1 MLTCIDDFHPG
12 TRKGV
17 QKDTDT
23 AQGIDRDYGDRVGKG
38 RLTKDCRLME
48 SHPPEGNAIVTGE
61 TVPDVGESGIART
74 FILEVKRDDV
84 NLENLSFFQKEAKNG
99 TLMKCLL
106 AYVKHLK
113 DSYLHNE
120 KAHTMLLENLS
131 NSFEHHRDS
140 FYNADM
146 PTHSRVPEIV
156 AWLMIGMEFFLDF
169 MYVNEIIDKT
179 EEEHVI
185 DEFREILYGLAN
197 RQSKTIQ
204 QDKPAVIFIQKLYSL
219 IESEQAVVLDRTVF
233 NDYRPANFIG
243 YEDDEFYCLN
253 SDLAHRAVYQLCKSQ
268 GESFTIKKNEL
279 IKALAYEGLLDS
291 DKGKNVKSVNV
302 CGKGSMKLLCI
313 IKEKANKIAAS
324 AE

>member
-12 TRKGV
+12 TRRGE

-23 AQGIDRDYGDRVGKG
+23 AQGIDRAYGDRVGKG

-131 NSFEHHRDS
+131 NSFEYHRDS
-140 FYNADM
+140 FYNADI
-146 PTHSRVPEIV
+146 PTHSRVPEIY
-156 AWLMIGMEFFLDF
+156 AWLMIGMEFFLDCN
-169 MYVNEIIDKT
+169 YSAPHPKNLIDLT
-179 EEEHVI
+179 
-185 DEFREILYGLAN
+185 
-197 RQSKTIQ
+197 
-204 QDKPAVIFIQKLYSL
+204 
-219 IESEQAVVLDRTVF
+219 
-233 NDYRPANFIG
+233 
-243 YEDDEFYCLN
+243 
-253 SDLAHRAVYQLCKSQ
+253 
-268 GESFTIKKNEL
+268 
-279 IKALAYEGLLDS
+279 
-291 DKGKNVKSVNV
+291 
-302 CGKGSMKLLCI
+302 
-313 IKEKANKIAAS
+313 
-324 AE
+324 